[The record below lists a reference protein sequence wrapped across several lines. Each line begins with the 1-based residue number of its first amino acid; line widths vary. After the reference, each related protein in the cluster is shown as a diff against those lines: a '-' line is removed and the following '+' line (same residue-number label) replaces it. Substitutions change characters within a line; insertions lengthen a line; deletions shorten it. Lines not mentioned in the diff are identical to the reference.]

1 MMTLPRTPAAV
12 VFDMDG
18 LLFDTEALRQ
28 EALLLA
34 AAEGGH
40 EMVLEFSNRV
50 IGLPWT
56 QVPSRPRHP
65 TLQSTIT

>member
-1 MMTLPRTPAAV
+1 
-12 VFDMDG
+12 MDG
-18 LLFDTEALRQ
+18 LLFDTETLRQ

-50 IGLPWT
+50 IGLPWA
-56 QVPSRPRHP
+56 QSRPLFLSHLR
-65 TLQSTIT
+65 